1 MKIDKVEML
10 ESVQGTNKINDN
22 NFPWDVP
29 TKDVSEIASK
39 FIYGKFEID
48 DIKMLYRLFDPEE
61 KKNVPIV
68 VYLHGAGGNGEDNE
82 KQLEHNVGIE
92 FARNEWIK
100 NSPCYILAPQCSKGH
115 SWEMPMIQSILK
127 SLIDQVVENHS
138 MIDRN
143 RIYLY
148 GCSMGSIGG
157 FRFIK
162 DNPNYLAGALLVC
175 GATSR
180 TELINLVKTPMWLFH
195 AKDDSTVST
204 DIMQHPVYKTE
215 MMGSA
220 VIYKELLKLGKT
232 NIRYTEYPVDMIHK
246 KYGVKAH
253 CAWIPAFEND
263 EVKKWLFLNKLLS
276 V

>member
-1 MKIDKVEML
+1 MGIDKVEIL
-10 ESVQGTNKINDN
+10 ESVQGKNKANEN

-39 FIYGKFEID
+39 FIYGKFEMGD
-48 DIKMLYRLFDPEE
+48 VKMPYRLLVPKE
-61 KKNVPIV
+61 KKKLPIV
-68 VYLHGAGGNGEDNE
+68 VYLHGAGDNGDDNE

-100 NSPCYILAPQCSKGH
+100 NNPCYILAPQCLKGH
-115 SWEMPMIQSILK
+115 AWEMSMIQSVLK
-127 SLIDQVVENHS
+127 SLINQVVQNYL

-162 DNPNYLAGALLVC
+162 DNPNYLAGALLIC

-180 TELINLVKTPMWLFH
+180 AELIKLVKTPMWLFH
-195 AKDDSTVST
+195 AKDDNTVST
-204 DIMQHPVYKTE
+204 DIMQHPIYKTE
-215 MMGSA
+215 IIGSA
-220 VIYKELLKLGKT
+220 VIYRELLKLGKT
-232 NIRYTEYPVDMIHK
+232 NIHYTEYPANMIHK

-263 EVKKWLFLNKLLS
+263 EAKKWLFSNKLL
-276 V
+276 